1 MDLNLTGRHALVC
14 GASEGIGRA
23 AAHELALLGA
33 SVTLLA
39 RRAEVLA
46 EVMAALPRTPGEQHH
61 DGIAV
66 DVADAAPLQAK
77 VSALAAAR
85 PIHILVNNTGSPP
98 GGRAIDAV
106 ADDYLA
112 AFHRHL
118 LANQLL
124 AQSTVPGMRAAGW
137 GRIINVVSTSVKEP
151 IANLGVSNT
160 IRGAVASWAKTLS
173 KELGAYGITVNNV
186 LPGYT
191 RTGRLEQILRD
202 RVQATGKDEAAVSAA
217 MLASVPAGRFAEAHE
232 VAAAIAFLATPA
244 AGYVNGVSLAVDGGR
259 MQSI

>member
-39 RRAEVLA
+39 RRADVLA

-85 PIHILVNNTGSPP
+85 PIHILVNNTGGPP

-112 AFHRHL
+112 AFHLHL

-124 AQSTVPGMRAAGW
+124 AQLTVPGMRAAGW

-202 RVQATGKDEAAVSAA
+202 RVQATGKDEATVSAA